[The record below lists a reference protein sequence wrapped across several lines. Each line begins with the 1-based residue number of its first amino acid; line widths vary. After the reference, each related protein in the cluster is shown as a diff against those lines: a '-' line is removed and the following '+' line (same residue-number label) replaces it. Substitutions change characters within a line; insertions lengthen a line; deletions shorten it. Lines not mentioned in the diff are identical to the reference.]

1 MRMDECLNLF
11 CFRGLCLRRLD
22 TVPCRVV
29 TQPCAVRDNL
39 VPNDCAYSL
48 VSPKGKGSVVLASPN
63 AVRRLVSNDMA
74 MLFALKPDAL
84 EFDTPLAHVPEE
96 RR

>member
-1 MRMDECLNLF
+1 M
-11 CFRGLCLRRLD
+11 
-22 TVPCRVV
+22 
-29 TQPCAVRDNL
+29 
-39 VPNDCAYSL
+39 
-48 VSPKGKGSVVLASPN
+48 VLASPN